1 MLACAHI
8 PGGGYESGMG
18 VARVFKIGPAG
29 KAPRFAIPAAWR
41 RSCRLSKSG
50 CSPVLSLPTI
60 SLPGNA
66 AVPPHPQASTL
77 KAPTMQRQTDARSQS
92 VESAARAKQEGS
104 EKA

>member
-66 AVPPHPQASTL
+66 A
-77 KAPTMQRQTDARSQS
+77 
-92 VESAARAKQEGS
+92 
-104 EKA
+104 